1 MDNRPRAHQRLL
13 LAGLLLVLM
22 GLALGKQAWASS
34 LLSPQR
40 QTVPLTPPATWTP
53 EALATREPTKPQP
66 PTPDDEQRQ
75 PAEGPRPWL
84 GLSVGP
90 QAMAPGMVST
100 LRVQL
105 LNQGNGEL
113 ADALVTMQLPREL
126 VYAGGSMASG
136 SLEHHAGSVLWAIRV
151 AAQSE
156 SMLELQVRVG
166 DDVLPDR
173 RIELQAHLTWP
184 GGVVSSNTG
193 TLQLFLSLLP

>member
-1 MDNRPRAHQRLL
+1 VYDRPRRHQRLL
-13 LAGLLLVLM
+13 LVGLLLALL

-53 EALATREPTKPQP
+53 EASATRKPTKPQP

-75 PAEGPRPWL
+75 PAEGPSPWL
-84 GLSVGP
+84 GLIVDP
-90 QAMAPGMVST
+90 QVVAPGMVST
-100 LRVQL
+100 LRVRL

-113 ADALVTMQLPREL
+113 ADGLVTMQLPREL
-126 VYAGGSMASG
+126 TYAGGSMASG
-136 SLEHHAGSVLWAIRV
+136 SLEHNAGSVLWAIRV

-156 SMLELQVRVG
+156 SMLELRVRVE

-173 RIELQAHLTWP
+173 RIELQAHLAWTD
-184 GGVVSSNTG
+184 GVVSSNTG
-193 TLQLFLSLLP
+193 ALELPWAMLP